1 MKRCFL
7 LLLVLVTAIGLA
19 QEDRFY
25 VRTISEN
32 VEIPV
37 STKDSVVTYTGKDA
51 VLKKLF
57 SEHRV
62 KVFRKGFKYATR
74 DKLKRS
80 YFVIADSPQFQ
91 KALLTKKKD
100 LFEFGETI
108 DPNALKVFEPNDYGI
123 TSTIGKT
130 TSNES
135 FFLDY
140 YDFLGVPQAWY
151 YTTGSR
157 DVIIGISDA
166 KVDPQDIEFRGKT
179 KIIKSSR
186 DVKGHGMSV
195 AATAAA
201 NGDNG
206 YGIPGICYD
215 CSIYTTNYGDFR
227 QFRQLLELSRAG
239 ARVIN
244 CSWGSPRYYDTAQ
257 EVINEMRDNGT
268 VIVSVPH
275 NRKFNQSEGEK
286 IYYPGGYEH
295 VISVGAIQHRF
306 EDPRESM
313 AIEEKTGNFYAQN
326 VKNTVAR
333 TGRFK
338 GNNPDGEFI
347 LFASSTSNMDR
358 TVDIMAPGNFV
369 FRYGRL
375 GKLEEG
381 ESLYNQFSA
390 TSPSA
395 PLVTG
400 TIGLMFSLNPC
411 LSVDEVNSI
420 IKLSATNIDHIPGN
434 KPFKGN
440 YGAGAL
446 HTGRAVKMV
455 HDMLD
460 PTSYTMIENQN
471 FTRWNFKLDAAH
483 KIKIRNQRFTDSSTV
498 HFTAKREILI
508 EKETVFLPSEKG
520 SVFLEVT
527 PDAEYTCKDSN

>member
-1 MKRCFL
+1 MNRFLRFAFL
-7 LLLVLVTAIGLA
+7 LVTTVGIA

-25 VRTISEN
+25 IRTVSESI
-32 VEIPV
+32 EIPV
-37 STKDSVVTYTGKDA
+37 TTKDSVVTYTGTDA
-51 VLKKLF
+51 GLQKLF
-57 SEHRV
+57 TEHRV
-62 KVFRKGFKYATR
+62 KIFRKGFKYADR

-80 YFVIADSPQFQ
+80 YFVIAETPKFQ
-91 KALLTKKKD
+91 QALLEKKND
-100 LFEFGETI
+100 FFEFAETI
-108 DPNALKVFEPNDYGI
+108 DPKTLKVFEPNDYGL
-123 TSTIGKT
+123 TSTTAKT
-130 TSNES
+130 TSSES

-157 DVIIGISDA
+157 SVIIGISDA
-166 KVDPQDIEFRGKT
+166 KVDPQDIEFKGKT
-179 KIIKSSR
+179 KILRSSS

-195 AATAAA
+195 AASAAA
-201 NGDNG
+201 QGNNG
-206 YGIPGICYD
+206 YGIPGVCYD
-215 CSIYTTNYGDFR
+215 CSIYTTTYGDFR
-227 QFRQLLELSRAG
+227 QFRQLLEMSRAG
-239 ARVIN
+239 AKVIN

-257 EVINEMRDNGT
+257 EVINEMRANGT

-306 EDPRESM
+306 EEPKESL

-338 GNNPDGEFI
+338 GNNPEDAFI

-460 PTSYTMIENQN
+460 SNDYTMIENQN
-471 FTRWNFKLDAAH
+471 FTRWNFSLDAAN

-498 HFTAKREILI
+498 HFTAKQEILI

-520 SVFLEVT
+520 SVFLEVN
-527 PDAEYTCKDSN
+527 PKAGYTCKD

>member
-1 MKRCFL
+1 MKRSL
-7 LLLVLVTAIGLA
+7 LLFFILITSLGFA
-19 QEDRFY
+19 QNDRFY
-25 VRTISEN
+25 IRTVSESI
-32 VEIPV
+32 EIPV
-37 STKDSVVTYTGKDA
+37 ITKDSVVTYTGTDA
-51 VLKKLF
+51 GLKKLF

-62 KVFRKGFKYATR
+62 KVFRKGFKYASR

-80 YFVIADSPQFQ
+80 YFVIAETPKFQ
-91 KALLTKKKD
+91 QELLMKKKD
-100 LFEFGETI
+100 LFEFGESI
-108 DPNALKVFEPNDYGI
+108 DQKALQIFEPNDYGL
-123 TSTIGKT
+123 TSTTAKT

-157 DVIIGISDA
+157 DIIVGISDA
-166 KVDPQDIEFRGKT
+166 KVDPQDIEFKGKT
-179 KIIKSSR
+179 KIIRSSG

-201 NGDNG
+201 HGNNG

-275 NRKFNQSEGEK
+275 NTKFSQSQGKK

-306 EDPRESM
+306 EDPKESM
-313 AIEEKTGNFYAQN
+313 AIEEKTGKYYAEN

-338 GNNPDGEFI
+338 QNDPDDEFI
-347 LFASSTSNMDR
+347 LFASSTSNMDP

-390 TSPSA
+390 TSPAA

-434 KPFKGN
+434 KPYKGN
-440 YGAGAL
+440 YGAGSL

-455 HDMLD
+455 YDMLQKD
-460 PTSYTMIENQN
+460 GYVMIENQN
-471 FTRWNFKLDAAH
+471 FSRWNFKLDAPYSL
-483 KIKIRNQRFTDSSTV
+483 KMQNQRFTDSSTV
-498 HFTAKREILI
+498 HFTAQREILI

-520 SVFLEVT
+520 SVFLEVN
-527 PDAEYTCKDSN
+527 PKAEYSCKDPD

>member
-1 MKRCFL
+1 MKRL
-7 LLLVLVTAIGLA
+7 LSLIFIMVTAIGFA

-25 VRTISEN
+25 IRTNSESI
-32 VEIPV
+32 EIPV
-37 STKDSVVTYTGKDA
+37 TTVDSIVTYTGSDSG
-51 VLKKLF
+51 LKKLF
-57 SEHRV
+57 AQHRV
-62 KVFRKGFKYATR
+62 KVFRKGFKYAER

-80 YFVIADSPQFQ
+80 YFVIAETPRFQ
-91 KALLTKKKD
+91 KALLQQKKD
-100 LFEFGETI
+100 VFEFAESI
-108 DPNALKVFEPNDYGI
+108 DAQSLKIFEPNDYGL
-123 TSTIGKT
+123 TSTTAKT
-130 TSNES
+130 TASES

-157 DVIIGISDA
+157 DIIVGVSDA

-179 KIIKSSR
+179 KILRSSR

-195 AATAAA
+195 AATIAAQGN
-201 NGDNG
+201 NGF
-206 YGIPGICYD
+206 GIPGICYD
-215 CSIYTTNYGDFR
+215 CSIYTTTYGDFR
-227 QFRQLLELSRAG
+227 QFAQLLEMSRAG
-239 ARVIN
+239 AKVIN
-244 CSWGSPRYYDTAQ
+244 CSWGSPQYYDTAQ
-257 EVINEMRDNGT
+257 EVINEIRDLGT

-275 NRKFNQSEGEK
+275 NRKFSQTEGEK

-306 EDPRESM
+306 EDPKESL
-313 AIEEKTGNFYAQN
+313 AIEEKTGNYYAQN

-338 GNNPDGEFI
+338 GNNPDDAFI

-375 GKLEEG
+375 GKLDEG

-390 TSPSA
+390 TSPAA

-420 IKLSATNIDHIPGN
+420 IKLSATNIDYIPGN
-434 KPFKGN
+434 IPFKGN

-460 PTSYTMIENQN
+460 ANDYTMVENQN
-471 FTRWNFKLDAAH
+471 FTRWNFSLDAAK
-483 KIKIRNQRFTDSSTV
+483 KIKIRNQRFTDSSRV

-520 SVFLEVT
+520 SVFLEVN
-527 PDAEYTCKDSN
+527 PKAEYSCKD